1 LGETHDAVEATVHE
15 PLERAT
21 PGEQVDAEEMPAF
34 TVLVVVVAVEVVVH
48 VDAPADEVVP
58 LAHAVHD
65 DFPVVLAYVPAE
77 HAVWAEAPLDPT

>member
-1 LGETHDAVEATVHE
+1 VEATVHE

-58 LAHAVHD
+58 LIAVHD
-65 DFPVVLAYVPAE
+65 DFPVVLVYVPEE
-77 HAVWAEAPLDPT
+77 HAV